1 MTTGWQ
7 RPARHRQE
15 RPVLRV
21 VASRFLPEV
30 VTLSIWGIMVRSP
43 APEQDRPRESV
54 STDRF
59 HACINVHCR
68 VPQWTRLFSSSCRDP
83 LSNNTAPEYVSNVHA
98 RNRSLFDHTFSRIVT
113 YHWTS
118 YPTFAIA
125 IDISSFSIL
134 FNSTFH
140 GFICGVSLVHY
151 EGYWI

>member
-1 MTTGWQ
+1 MLNNDTKRTQNLHGLEQSSGESDWKIEARIHLCYITDIVSAITTTESGCCKKVKCGVTTGWQ

-68 VPQWTRLFSSSCRDP
+68 VPQ
-83 LSNNTAPEYVSNVHA
+83 
-98 RNRSLFDHTFSRIVT
+98 
-113 YHWTS
+113 
-118 YPTFAIA
+118 
-125 IDISSFSIL
+125 
-134 FNSTFH
+134 
-140 GFICGVSLVHY
+140 
-151 EGYWI
+151 